1 MYTDKMRHAFRSI
14 YAPKNFSV
22 DIIDNDSFLTVR
34 ANEKQF
40 INLGHDDKIQAVQY
54 MINVKKALE
63 YEGAIVL
70 LVRKGIGD

>member
-1 MYTDKMRHAFRSI
+1 MYTDKMKRAFRSI
-14 YAPKNFSV
+14 HAPKNFSV

-34 ANEKQF
+34 ADERKF
-40 INLGHDDKIQAVQY
+40 IDLGHDDKIQAVQY